1 MNRDFGSKPGSG
13 GLMSSQ
19 QEGLARRERLKQL
32 ALETVDLARDPFF
45 MKNHLGSFECKLCLT
60 VHTNEA
66 NYLTH
71 TQAKKHQ
78 TNLRRRAAREQRMN
92 SFGAGGGEMQ
102 SAASMIT
109 TRPTQARAMPFH
121 KIGRPGYRVT
131 KQFDPES
138 QQRGM
143 LFQIH
148 YPDIEKGLQPR
159 HRFLSAYAQKIEAP
173 DPNFQY
179 LLFAARPYETI
190 AFKIPNWPVER
201 DMVRYKDTIYFDWDR
216 EKKVFSLQIRFIDP
230 AAAAAAMAAQ

>member
-1 MNRDFGSKPGSG
+1 MHRDFGSKPGSG
-13 GLMSSQ
+13 GVMSAQ
-19 QEGLARRERLKQL
+19 AEGAARRERLKQL

-45 MKNHLGSFECKLCLT
+45 MKNHLGTFECKLCLT
-60 VHTNEA
+60 VHTTMG

-78 TNLRRRAAREQRMN
+78 TNLRRRAAREQRLN
-92 SFGAGGGEMQ
+92 SFGDMQ

-109 TRPTQARAMPFH
+109 SRPSERPIYH

-131 KQFDPES
+131 KQFDPVS
-138 QQRGM
+138 QQRGL

-173 DPNFQY
+173 DPQFQY

-190 AFKIPNWPVER
+190 AFKVPNWPVER
-201 DMVRYKDTIYFDWDR
+201 DMVTYGDLIFFDWDK
-216 EKKVFSLQIRFIDP
+216 EKKLFSLQIRFVNP
-230 AAAAAAMAAQ
+230 GAAVDSVAVQ